1 MNNSHPETD
10 NSFDDTYRD
19 NQQTFGKPYKE
30 LQEYFNNRTSRGT
43 VLDLGSGQGRDAL
56 FLASIG
62 YNVTAI
68 DNSEVGVAQMLSNAI
83 ERGLEVKGIASDITT
98 FQIEERFDVL
108 LFDMVLHG
116 FEETQQL
123 DLLKTYSENVSE
135 DGLLCI
141 VFPDDM
147 NTDYVM
153 NMLNSL
159 PHKWILR
166 DEVIIRDIPQ
176 LNNEDVDVTFI
187 MMCVQSS

>member
-10 NSFDDTYRD
+10 NSFDDTYTD
-19 NQQTFGKPYKE
+19 NQETFGKPYKE
-30 LQEYFNNRTSRGT
+30 LQDYFNNRTSRGT

-68 DNSEVGVAQMLSNAI
+68 DNSEVGVAQMLQYAI
-83 ERGLEVKGIASDITT
+83 ERGLEIKGIASDITNL
-98 FQIEERFDVL
+98 QMEEQFDVI

-116 FEETQQL
+116 FKETQQI
-123 DLLKTYSENVSE
+123 DLLKKYSKNVNE

-147 NTDYVM
+147 NTDYFM

-166 DEVIIRDIPQ
+166 DEVIIRDIPK
-176 LNNEDVDVTFI
+176 LTNEEVEFTFI
-187 MMCVQSS
+187 MMCVQCS

>member
-10 NSFDDTYRD
+10 HSFDDTYGD
-19 NQQTFGKPYKE
+19 NQETFGKPYKE
-30 LQEYFNNRTSRGT
+30 LQDYFNNRTSRGT

-147 NTDYVM
+147 NTDYFM